1 MENWGN
7 VVVVLSK
14 EKILSLCTNFT
25 DIAIKAKPDKEK
37 LVDSNSEKKTEIL
50 LRFVYRTK

>member
-7 VVVVLSK
+7 IVVVLSK

-50 LRFVYRTK
+50 LRFVYRNK